1 MGRRTF
7 EREKHPL
14 QQLHLKKAGGRIFEG
29 GLIFGRLHTASG
41 RAPLHM
47 VFVHLNDSGAVCKFT
62 PSMRHGGKFV
72 CSSELYVSPIE
83 ILCII
88 GEM

>member
-1 MGRRTF
+1 MGVLS
-7 EREKHPL
+7 REKSTL
-14 QQLHLKKAGGRIFEG
+14 CNNFIQKKGGGRIFEG
-29 GLIFGRLHTASG
+29 GLIFGRLR

-47 VFVHLNDSGAVCKFT
+47 VCVHLKDSGAVCKFT
-62 PSMRHGGKFV
+62 PSMRHGGKLV
-72 CSSELYVSPIE
+72 CSSELYVGPIE